1 MALAR
6 VCADALCSSAF
17 AELVYVTWKHQGCGL
32 SLHFDLRKRCVLSLL
47 ISSIQI
53 MLLRRCDESTR
64 FDDFFN

>member
-64 FDDFFN
+64 FDDFSN